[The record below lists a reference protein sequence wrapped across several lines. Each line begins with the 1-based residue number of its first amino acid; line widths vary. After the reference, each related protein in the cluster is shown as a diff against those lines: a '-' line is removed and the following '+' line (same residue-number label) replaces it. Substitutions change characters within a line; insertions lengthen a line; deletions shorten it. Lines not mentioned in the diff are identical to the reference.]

1 MDTARLRRDAQA
13 IQTAALEAVMP
24 ERLVARRLAM
34 GAGELAVDGRRF
46 DPPIELPA
54 GGRIAVIGGGKAAA
68 GLAAG
73 VVTMLTR
80 AGVDAGRITGLVS
93 VPEGCGRQVPGVE
106 VRETRPA
113 AVNLPTPAA
122 IAATREMLAIVGG
135 LAASD
140 LAVAVITGGGSAALE
155 LPRAM
160 VPLEDMTAVA
170 RQLSAAG
177 AGITELNLVRQAGSE
192 LKGGGLARACRAGRL
207 LVLVLSD
214 VIGDPLEV
222 IASGPCLPAAG
233 TATAALEVL
242 SRFGAIATGAA
253 PNLVAA
259 LQRDADGDRAR
270 RAERQP
276 ASSRAASP
284 APSGSWTT
292 PAGCR
297 VDHVLLGGNATAVEA
312 ATAAAD
318 ALGYAVSTSQASAAC
333 RETAD
338 EVGRRLVRKG
348 LELVAATVADGRPR
362 AYVEGG
368 EAVVQLPADHGRGGR
383 NQQTAIAALAEL
395 AATSSAWPAGLLV
408 ASIGTD
414 GEDGPTDTAGGMI
427 DAAVAASARQH
438 GLDPAVAAARCDAGP
453 LLEACGGL
461 LITGPTGTNVADLR
475 LVLARP

>member
-1 MDTARLRRDAQA
+1 MDTARLRHDAQA

-24 ERLVARRLAM
+24 EPLVARRLAAT
-34 GAGELAVDGRRF
+34 AGYLVIDGHQF
-46 DPPIELPA
+46 DPALAIPA

-80 AGVDAGRITGLVS
+80 AGVDAGRIRGLVS

-122 IAATREMLAIVGG
+122 VAATGEMLSIVGS

-140 LAVAVITGGGSAALE
+140 LAVAVVTGGGSASLE

-160 VPLEDMTAVA
+160 VPLDDMTAVA
-170 RQLSAAG
+170 RYLSAAG

-214 VIGDPLEV
+214 VIGDPLEF
-222 IASGPCLPAAG
+222 IAAGPCLPAAG

-259 LQRDADGDRAR
+259 LQRDADGDDTER
-270 RAERQP
+270 RP
-276 ASSRAASP
+276 ASSAAGSP
-284 APSGSWTT
+284 APTGSWTT

-297 VDHVLLGGNATAVEA
+297 VDHVLLGGNATGVDAA
-312 ATAAAD
+312 ATAAV
-318 ALGYAVSTSQASAAC
+318 ALGYAVSTSQANAAC

-338 EVGRRLVRKG
+338 EVGRRLARKG
-348 LELVAATVADGRPR
+348 LELVAATAADGRPR

-414 GEDGPTDTAGGMI
+414 GEDGPTDAAGGMI
-427 DAAVAASARQH
+427 DAAVAASASEQH
-438 GLDPAVAAARCDAGP
+438 LDPAAAAARCDAGS